1 MNSQNHKWGAIFDV
15 DGTLVNNTA
24 HHRQA
29 WIDLCARYTIP
40 MDNETY
46 HAKIHARSNDKIVP
60 NLFGAGIDA
69 AFIRK
74 IELEKE
80 SLYQDSFRPVMREIP
95 GLTAL
100 LTALNAAGVPCAAA
114 SNSPATNVDFVLD
127 GLALRRFFHAVL
139 SRDRVSA
146 GKPNP
151 EVLLKSA
158 GCLNLPPERCL
169 VFEDSSSGFAAA
181 RNAGMAYIA
190 ITGGTD
196 PTELPLAYDA
206 KMTQKDFTELT
217 VELLTSVMDGKPV
230 R

>member
-1 MNSQNHKWGAIFDV
+1 MNSQNYKWGAVFDV
-15 DGTLVNNTA
+15 DGTMVNNTA
-24 HHRQA
+24 YHRQA

-127 GLALRRFFHAVL
+127 GLALRRFFHTVL

-158 GCLNLPPERCL
+158 ECLNLPPERCL

-181 RNAGMAYIA
+181 HNAGMAYIA

-217 VELLTSVMDGKPV
+217 VEILTSVMEGKPV